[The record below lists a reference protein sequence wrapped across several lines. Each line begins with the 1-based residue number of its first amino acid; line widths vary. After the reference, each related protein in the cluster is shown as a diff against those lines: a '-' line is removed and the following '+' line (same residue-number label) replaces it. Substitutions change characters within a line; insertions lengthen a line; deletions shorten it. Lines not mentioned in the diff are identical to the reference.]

1 VASEAVSA
9 PVSTTV
15 IALDVSTTGAIN
27 ASALTGFEK
36 IIGDIARQL
45 GSVSTEDG
53 GGNLALTL
61 APGAAVAP
69 VLMRLST
76 AVNDFE
82 TSHPGL
88 GVRAVVHYGVVF
100 RTETSTGVSYVGSA
114 VRAARSTLRRMTAT
128 AGMTA
133 TREFAEF
140 AAESHIQS
148 KNFELQTSAV
158 GDDGLTPIQFT
169 EQRRN
174 RDSLAGSDHALLE
187 FLKKRLA
194 EEVGPFA
201 APLVDNVSHSAMTAK
216 EVVAALSHEINDPAA
231 RQRFETDA
239 LAFIKTRS
247 PVAKAA
253 RSAAATPAKTPTKP
267 AADPA
272 PKESESRG
280 LFSRILKR

>member
-1 VASEAVSA
+1 MASEAVSA

-45 GSVSTEDG
+45 GFVSTEDG

-76 AVNDFE
+76 AINDFE
-82 TSHPGL
+82 AGHPGL
-88 GVRAVVHYGVVF
+88 DVRAIVHYGVVF
-100 RTETSTGVSYVGSA
+100 RTETSSGVSYVGSA
-114 VRAARSTLRRMTAT
+114 VRAARSTLRRMAAT
-128 AGMTA
+128 AGMAA

-140 AAESHIQS
+140 AAESHIQG
-148 KNFELQTSAV
+148 KNFELQTTEV
-158 GDDGLTPIQFT
+158 GDDGLTPIRFT
-169 EQRRN
+169 EQRKS
-174 RDSLAGSDHALLE
+174 RDGLAGSDHALLE

-247 PVAKAA
+247 PVAPGG
-253 RSAAATPAKTPTKP
+253 RSASSAPAKAPAKP

-272 PKESESRG
+272 PKDTGSRG